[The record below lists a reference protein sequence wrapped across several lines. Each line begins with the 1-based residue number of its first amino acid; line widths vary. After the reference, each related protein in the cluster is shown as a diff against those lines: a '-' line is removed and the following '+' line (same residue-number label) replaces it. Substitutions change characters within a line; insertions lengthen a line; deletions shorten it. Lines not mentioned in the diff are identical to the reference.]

1 MATETLT
8 AAMPALELT
17 EHELLVLEAIDPTTG
32 AAVAGVT
39 VNNFVIYGRDLRDD
53 NPAEL
58 TLEDVYLSPTG
69 GDVIRP
75 NPIPG
80 RGD

>member
-17 EHELLVLEAIDPTTG
+17 EGERLVLEAIDPTTG
-32 AAVAGVT
+32 LAVAGVV
-39 VNNFVIYGRDLRDD
+39 VNNFVVYGRDLRDD

-58 TLEDVYLSPTG
+58 TLADVYLSPTS

-75 NPIPG
+75 DPIAG